1 MNIVQH
7 LTPFEQMSV
16 YFFIAACG
24 FFLGVNFLFFVWD
37 VIYYIR
43 AGGQTAQSETE
54 QKVSIA
60 TAAIQEIL
68 EFVFVQGSFF
78 GLILCYW
85 RFPEREARFEEVSG
99 GETEEAKYG
108 SDVLDRTGLAPR
120 EVEGSTPLNGI
131 TENKAGT
138 FEADTS
144 RAILEADNSDFLPD
158 KKAGISEV
166 DGSNGILEADSK
178 LFHEVAT

>member
-1 MNIVQH
+1 
-7 LTPFEQMSV
+7 MSV

-43 AGGQTAQSETE
+43 AGSQTAQSETE